1 MTTSSSTQPAAT
13 APAPGGPPRWRPRL
27 SLRGQ
32 DIGLIAV
39 LALLCVFFSVQSPH
53 FASQSNVTNI
63 LQSVS
68 IIGTMAAVMTL
79 VLVCGAL
86 DLSVGAVVG
95 LSGVSAAILMSS
107 FGWPAPWA
115 YAAALVTGLLCGLFN
130 GLAVTRLRINPI
142 IVTIGTLSLFR
153 GIAFIVTDGKDIA
166 VNDGLSN
173 WLGFERLLFVPATVW
188 VMALAFL
195 AAWWVARFT
204 TAGRTVY
211 AVGANSRAA
220 RLAGLPIERTRLL
233 IMVASGLAAGVAG
246 LLLCA
251 QAGIAVPAA
260 GTGYELQVLTAV
272 LLGGTSLVGGEG
284 RVTGT
289 LLGVLIIGVINNGMT
304 LLSVPSYYQTVA
316 SGALLLI
323 AVAIDQFRRG
333 AVYR

>member
-1 MTTSSSTQPAAT
+1 MTVDNKRDTTSSL
-13 APAPGGPPRWRPRL
+13 APEHPQRKLLA
-27 SLRGQ
+27 SLRAQ
-32 DIGLIAV
+32 DLGLIAV
-39 LALLCVFFSVQSPH
+39 LAALCVFFTVQSPH
-53 FASQSNVTNI
+53 FATQSNLTNI

-86 DLSVGAVVG
+86 DLSVGSIVG
-95 LSGVSAAILMSS
+95 LTGVTAALLMANHGWSA
-107 FGWPAPWA
+107 WPA
-115 YAAALVTGLLCGLFN
+115 YAVALLVGLVCGLFN
-130 GLAVTRLRINPI
+130 GLTVIRFRINPI

-153 GIAFIVTDGKDIA
+153 GIAFIATDGKDVA
-166 VNDGLSN
+166 VQDGLSE
-173 WLGFERLLFVPATVW
+173 WLGFERVGFLPVTVW
-188 VMALAFL
+188 IMAAVFL
-195 AAWWVARFT
+195 LVWWVSRFT
-204 TAGRTVY
+204 VAGRSVY
-211 AVGANSRAA
+211 AVGANPRAA
-220 RLAGLPIERTRLL
+220 RLAGLPIERVRLL
-233 IMVASGLAAGVAG
+233 IMAVSGLAAGVAG

-323 AVAIDQFRRG
+323 AVGIDQVRRG
-333 AVYR
+333 KGYR